1 MTGSSEVTSGALSLF
16 AAEGLLPRC
25 NVLESSYL
33 ILAGESS
40 PVLAGGLLALSLG
53 TPSCDGVGL
62 LSRCGGGIGVPLK
75 LGQVTWGSFRVVVG
89 LSLELHG
96 AAPL

>member
-16 AAEGLLPRC
+16 AAE
-25 NVLESSYL
+25 
-33 ILAGESS
+33 
-40 PVLAGGLLALSLG
+40 GLLALSLG

-62 LSRCGGGIGVPLK
+62 LSRCGGGLGVPLK